1 MVNSRQSLLFSIFML
16 FILLSKLLLIGGVL
30 YFITYIN
37 NHRDFYLG
45 LGLKEATMQQ
55 YLLIVGSLVI
65 IVATVGLFL
74 RRKLKWL
81 KVYVTGKIIE
91 LIALIWA
98 VPVYVDA
105 LGAALKGLNES
116 LFTIFLLIAILS
128 LWLIFLLVTMS
139 FRNILH
145 K

>member
-1 MVNSRQSLLFSIFML
+1 MNNSRQSLLFSIYLL

-30 YFITYIN
+30 FFITYVN

-45 LGLKEATMQQ
+45 LGLKEATTQQ

-65 IVATVGLFL
+65 ILATVGLFL
-74 RRKLKWL
+74 RKLKWL
-81 KVYVTGKIIE
+81 KVYVIGKIIE

-98 VPVYVDA
+98 APVYVDA
-105 LGAALKGLNES
+105 LGSALKGLNES

-139 FRNILH
+139 FRNLLH

>member
-1 MVNSRQSLLFSIFML
+1 MSSSRQSLLFSIYLL
-16 FILLSKLLLIGGVL
+16 FILISKLLLIGGVL
-30 YFITYIN
+30 YFIKYVN

-45 LGLKEATMQQ
+45 LGLKEATTQQ
-55 YLLIVGSLVI
+55 YLLIVGSLII
-65 IVATVGLFL
+65 IVSAVGLFL
-74 RRKLKWL
+74 RKLKWL

-105 LGAALKGLNES
+105 LGTALKGLNES

-128 LWLIFLLVTMS
+128 LWLIFLLITMS
-139 FRNILH
+139 FRNLLH

>member
-1 MVNSRQSLLFSIFML
+1 MSNSRQLLLFSIYLL
-16 FILLSKLLLIGGVL
+16 FILLSKLLLVGGVL
-30 YFITYIN
+30 YFIMYVN

-55 YLLIVGSLVI
+55 YLLILGSLVI
-65 IVATVGLFL
+65 IVSVVGLFL
-74 RRKLKWL
+74 RKLKWL
-81 KVYVTGKIIE
+81 KLYITGKIIE

-105 LGAALKGLNES
+105 LGSALKGLNES

-128 LWLIFLLVTMS
+128 LWLIFLIVTMT
-139 FRNILH
+139 FRNLLH

>member
-1 MVNSRQSLLFSIFML
+1 MSSSRQSLFFPIYLL
-16 FILLSKLLLIGGVL
+16 FILISKLLLIGGEFYLIMYV
-30 YFITYIN
+30 N

-45 LGLKEATMQQ
+45 LGLKEASTQQ
-55 YLLIVGSLVI
+55 YLLLVGSLVI
-65 IVATVGLFL
+65 IVSTVGLFL
-74 RRKLKWL
+74 RKLNWL

-128 LWLIFLLVTMS
+128 LWLIFLLITMS
-139 FRNILH
+139 FKSLLH